1 MNEIAMIKTLQPFMQ
16 KSQIYK
22 EIFKSQSEQLHA
34 REDEIKDILNQ
45 VSLDTATWG
54 LEIYERALLIP
65 VDRNKP
71 LSERRERI
79 KAKLRGQGKVG
90 VDLIKSIAGSWAGGT
105 VEVAIA
111 SSVIKITFS
120 DIIGVPSNLKD
131 VEEAIRE
138 VKPAHLDIEFI
149 FLYNTWN
156 KVKHS
161 TWQHLADYSWND
173 VLEEDIF

>member
-45 VSLDTATWG
+45 VFLDTATWG

-90 VDLIKSIAGSWAGGT
+90 VDLIKSTIGSWVGGT
-105 VEVAIA
+105 VDVLFED
-111 SSVIKITFS
+111 STIKITFV
-120 DIIGVPSNLKD
+120 DLIGIPQNIND
-131 VEEAIRE
+131 VMIAMEEI
-138 VKPAHLDIEFI
+138 KPAHLAVMYTYK
-149 FLYNTWN
+149 YNTWASVAN
-156 KVKHS
+156 K
-161 TWQHLADYSWND
+161 TWGELEQYTWGQ
-173 VLEEDIF
+173 VLSSNIF